1 MTSFKTS
8 SLGVVDWRPLQRGG
22 LAFALVALL
31 VGCGGS
37 GTTTGG
43 GGAGGVGSAGKT
55 GSAGKGGGAGGAAG
69 SVAGATGT
77 AGVGGTTGAGG
88 VAGAGGG
95 TGGIGGAAGRGVGGA
110 AGVGVGGAA
119 GGFGGAAGVGT
130 DAGGVDAID
139 AGTHAT
145 DAGCQGVD
153 LPGIGVPAGTI
164 ATASTSLD
172 STHGPAAAI
181 DGDPTTDWTP
191 GTETGWITLTFPSPV
206 MISAVRIHSDAL
218 PETSEM
224 FSVST
229 STSTVPL
236 GAATYS
242 VPLWPGS
249 VLPDI
254 QVTPGLYSNIT
265 LTINGGASWASVI
278 QLWLLAAPACP

>member
-1 MTSFKTS
+1 M
-8 SLGVVDWRPLQRGG
+8 
-22 LAFALVALL
+22 
-31 VGCGGS
+31 
-37 GTTTGG
+37 
-43 GGAGGVGSAGKT
+43 GGAA
-55 GSAGKGGGAGGAAG
+55 GGAVGGAAG
-69 SVAGATGT
+69 S
-77 AGVGGTTGAGG
+77 G
-88 VAGAGGG
+88 VAGAA
-95 TGGIGGAAGRGVGGA
+95 GAADAGA
-110 AGVGVGGAA
+110 
-119 GGFGGAAGVGT
+119 
-130 DAGGVDAID
+130 DAGGVAID

-153 LPGIGVPAGTI
+153 LPGIGVPDGTV

-181 DGDPTTDWTP
+181 DGDLTTDWTP

-236 GAATYS
+236 GSATYS

-254 QVTPGLYSNIT
+254 QVTPGMYSNIT